1 MLHLIFSGLVVLPV
15 ILSFIGPK
23 PNTIS
28 STPSESEEENT
39 LAQTKENNLEHM
51 NGFAK
56 LAENQSA
63 LLSDETKIT
72 D

>member
-1 MLHLIFSGLVVLPV
+1 L
-15 ILSFIGPK
+15 
-23 PNTIS
+23 
-28 STPSESEEENT
+28 EQ
-39 LAQTKENNLEHM
+39 AKENNLEQM

-72 D
+72 N